1 MIKNT
6 RYWQFTWD
14 TNISQKKLPN
24 INKLKNYLNLVTNYC
39 TFQLECGT
47 VKNKQH
53 YQGAFEI
60 SGPRISKK
68 QLLLKFE
75 EEFTNVAGLTLTK
88 ARSMDDLVKYSSKD
102 DTRVQGPFFIG
113 KKEKFD
119 EEYSHSEL
127 NLWQKDLYDF
137 LINNKYDRKLRD
149 RKIVWVQD
157 LIGNTGKSFFQKWLR
172 IGQKELVARKLPVSS
187 VDRLVSAVTK
197 VTEQV
202 QVDVFMVNLTKT
214 QGSDQSLDDLFAILE
229 QIKDGFLVDVLYG
242 KYVES
247 IFDPPIILVFTNE
260 SLANYTSKLTN
271 DRWLGLHITNDKQ
284 IEYYKR
290 LEGGLTPI
298 KLRDLELKNI

>member
-1 MIKNT
+1 MLKNT
-6 RYWQFTWD
+6 RYWQFTWE
-14 TNISQKKLPN
+14 TNISQKKLPDK
-24 INKLKNYLNLVTNYC
+24 NKLKRYLNFITNYC
-39 TFQLECGT
+39 TFQLECGK
-47 VKNKQH
+47 VKNKHH

-68 QLLLKFE
+68 QLLLKFS
-75 EEFTNVAGLTLTK
+75 EEFDNIAGLTLTK
-88 ARSMDDLVKYSSKD
+88 ARNMEDLIKYSSKE
-102 DTRVQGPFFIG
+102 DTRVEGPFHIG
-113 KKEKFD
+113 KKEKFN
-119 EEYSHSEL
+119 EEFSNLKL
-127 NLWQKDLYDF
+127 NIWQQDLFNFIIKNKDD
-137 LINNKYDRKLRD
+137 KKLRD
-149 RKIVWVQD
+149 RKIIWVQD
-157 LIGNTGKSFFQKWLR
+157 LVGNTGKSFFQKWLR

-242 KYVES
+242 KYIES

-298 KLRDLELKNI
+298 KLRDLKLKNI

>member
-24 INKLKNYLNLVTNYC
+24 INKLKRYLNSFTNYC
-39 TFQLECGT
+39 TFQLECGS

-60 SGPRISKK
+60 IGPRVSKK
-68 QLLLKFE
+68 QLLLKFQ
-75 EEFTNVAGLTLTK
+75 EEFENVAGLTLTK
-88 ARSMDDLVKYSSKD
+88 ARSMDDLIKYSSKE
-102 DTRVQGPFFIG
+102 DTRIEGPFFVG

-119 EEYSHSEL
+119 EKYSHSKL
-127 NLWQKDLYDF
+127 NLWQEDLFNF
-137 LINNKYDRKLRD
+137 LVENKLDKKLRD
-149 RKIVWVQD
+149 RKIIWVQD

-172 IGQKELVARKLPVSS
+172 VGQKELVARKLPVTS

-197 VTEQV
+197 VTDQV
-202 QVDVFMVNLTKT
+202 KVDIFMVNLTKT
-214 QGSDQSLDDLFAILE
+214 QGSDQSLDDLFAIIE

-242 KYVES
+242 KYIES

-260 SLANYTSKLTN
+260 SLANYTSKLTA
-271 DRWLGLHITNDKQ
+271 DRWLGLSITNDRE
-284 IEYYKR
+284 IEYMKQ
-290 LEGGLTPI
+290 LDGGQTPI
-298 KLRDLELKNI
+298 RLRDLKLKNI